1 MSVAWSESLE
11 LLFKKSAE
19 HFLCLRWT
27 HDAAQRWCATRN
39 SWLSIPVIVLSGLA
53 GLGSV
58 GSDSILPFQGAAV
71 VVGFVSWIAGTLQT
85 ISAYYEFSRRAEAHR
100 IAALNYEKLHRLI
113 DFELKIDR
121 AHRTPADQLIKQ
133 LKEEANRLNEISPQ
147 LPTAAIVE
155 FKKAFPHAAD
165 DIAVPA
171 LLNGLEAVTINTT
184 EAISTPLTHPPENS
198 RVRVSL
204 AV

>member
-1 MSVAWSESLE
+1 MQSIEWSKSLE
-11 LLFKKSAE
+11 ELFKKSAE

-39 SWLSIPVIVLSGLA
+39 SWLSIPVIILSGLA

-58 GSDSILPFQGAAV
+58 GSDSILPFTGATV

-85 ISAYYEFSRRAEAHR
+85 ISSYYEFARRAEAHR
-100 IAALNYEKLHRLI
+100 VAALNYEKLHRSI
-113 DFELKIDR
+113 EFELQVDR
-121 AHRTPADQLIKQ
+121 EHRTPADQLIKQ

-147 LPTAAIVE
+147 LPEHAIVA
-155 FKKAFPHAAD
+155 FKKAFPNA

-171 LLNGLEAVTINTT
+171 LLNGLEAVEIRPP
-184 EAISTPLTHPPENS
+184 ATPLTPVSES
-198 RVRVSL
+198 RVKVRVEI
-204 AV
+204 

>member
-1 MSVAWSESLE
+1 MSVAWTESLE

-27 HDAAQRWCATRN
+27 HDSAQRWCATRN

-58 GSDSILPFQGAAV
+58 GSEAILPFQGSAV
-71 VVGFVSWIAGTLQT
+71 LVGFISWIAGTLQT

-100 IAALNYEKLHRLI
+100 VAALNYEKLHRLI
-113 DFELKIDR
+113 EFELKIDR

-147 LPTAAIVE
+147 LPSHAILA
-155 FKKAFPHAAD
+155 FKKAFPQAE
-165 DIAVPA
+165 IAVPA
-171 LLNGLEAVTINTT
+171 LLNGLEAVEINTT
-184 EAISTPLTHPPENS
+184 EATTPSFPLTQVQDS
-198 RVRVSL
+198 RVKVKL
-204 AV
+204 EV